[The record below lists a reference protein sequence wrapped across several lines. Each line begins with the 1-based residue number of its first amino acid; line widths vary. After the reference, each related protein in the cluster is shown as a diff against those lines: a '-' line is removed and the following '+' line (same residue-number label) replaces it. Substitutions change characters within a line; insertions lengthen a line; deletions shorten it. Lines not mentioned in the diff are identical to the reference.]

1 MCTRRFL
8 CTIGVAAVG
17 LGLAAC
23 GEDAV
28 ITPPPTDNAPT
39 MTLSAPAGGM
49 AVAPGA
55 TVDIAWTATD
65 DMGVTGVDLSYIADN
80 TAATTI
86 ATGEVGSSYTWTAPS
101 TTLFGV
107 RIIAVASDSG
117 GQTARDT
124 TDNIFAIV
132 ESSARGY
139 VTSDVCESCHET
151 EYDNVFASGHPY
163 KIVKVEGGVAP
174 TYPYSTVPSP
184 PVGYTWNDITYVIGG
199 FGWKARFMDENGWI
213 ITDGFNG
220 VNAQYNIPRAA
231 SDFPDLA
238 ADWAAT
244 WSSYHSADTEPKPY
258 NCGTCHTT
266 GWQTLADNGDV
277 HQDGLVGI
285 VGTWEE
291 PGVGCEQCHGTG
303 EDHVVSQMA
312 ADITIDDSGALCGTC
327 HTRDA
332 ANRTLTSGGFIRH
345 HEQYDEMLLA
355 GHSALDCGDCHEP
368 HILTRYDNAAAGGIL
383 ASATCESCHAGQAA
397 TNDHAVPVDCETCHL
412 PRATKSARALT
423 EHEGDV
429 RSHIFAIDPDAV
441 DKSTMWIVDTDGKEI
456 AGPAVTLDFVC
467 YQCHQDENGVGG
479 TMSQKTLA
487 QLSAKATGIHT
498 P

>member
-1 MCTRRFL
+1 MNGARRWMGITSVAVL
-8 CTIGVAAVG
+8 GLSLSACDSSTTPVDDTPPTITLTAPSGGAAVQP
-17 LGLAAC
+17 
-23 GEDAV
+23 GE
-28 ITPPPTDNAPT
+28 
-39 MTLSAPAGGM
+39 
-49 AVAPGA
+49 
-55 TVDIAWTATD
+55 TV
-65 DMGVTGVDLSYIADN
+65 
-80 TAATTI
+80 TI
-86 ATGEVGSSYTWTAPS
+86 TWTANDANGVAGVNLTYTADGV
-101 TTLFGV
+101 TTPASIATNLTGTSYDWTTPDEDLFGV
-107 RIIAVASDSG
+107 LIQATAMDPG
-117 GQTARDT
+117 GNMTSAETED
-124 TDNIFAIV
+124 IFASV
-132 ESSARGY
+132 THSARGY
-139 VTSDVCESCHET
+139 VTSSVCSTCHAAKED
-151 EYDNVFASGHPY
+151 ELFDSGHPY

-199 FGWKARFMDENGWI
+199 FGWKARFMAENGWI